1 MVGWDVVSNIP
12 DGVAPNGKQLWQAK
26 WEENLEKT
34 HRYSQSK
41 GLKVCHVMQTL
52 LHCMAMHAHVPCTQ
66 RAAKHSKAR

>member
-41 GLKVCHVMQTL
+41 GLKACHFSIAAPVTAKQ
-52 LHCMAMHAHVPCTQ
+52 CMHTCSVHSE
-66 RAAKHSKAR
+66 RA